1 MRYFEGFGTCLWVKR
16 FHCPDCLAVHTCRP
30 LGFLRGFRY
39 TAAVIRSSL
48 LSKIGGGGWLK
59 GVARQNQ
66 QYWYRCLRFWVSG
79 RCNVKQPAVDSIA
92 SFFSEKIFPATD
104 HFAPLRI

>member
-1 MRYFEGFGTCLWVKR
+1 VKR

-66 QYWYRCLRFWVSG
+66 QYWYRCLRVWAS
-79 RCNVKQPAVDSIA
+79 RQANVIKPTLFHLKA
-92 SFFSEKIFPATD
+92 FLFGKTSE
-104 HFAPLRI
+104 HFEPLFL